1 MTRRPARRTRAYQ
14 IAAEN
19 IHRGRARA
27 RELRRLRGSY
37 PRFDVLVRV
46 LEQVESVGGRVPH
59 RRAVDMAI
67 DMVKMV
73 ERQQT
78 VDGYAYPYDM
88 TVACHDVDTVVLD
101 GTTWAVVRLP
111 REECERLKRDRARSE
126 MRARYQFGP
135 LSDCLAPRF
144 GTGGHPV
151 RQAHWWEPGRRLS
164 LAAEL

>member
-1 MTRRPARRTRAYQ
+1 MKRPPKRRTRAYAV
-14 IAAEN
+14 AAEN

-37 PRFDVLVRV
+37 QGFDVLVRF
-46 LEQVESVGGRVPH
+46 LEQVEAVGGRVPH

-88 TVACHDVDTVVLD
+88 TVACQDVDTVVLD
-101 GTTWAVVRLP
+101 GTTWALARLP
-111 REECERLKRDRARSE
+111 RADVERVKRDLARVDARARC
-126 MRARYQFGP
+126 QWGP
-135 LSDCLAPRF
+135 MSDCLAPAF
-144 GTGGHPV
+144 DTGGHPV